1 MQCPDH
7 KEGGE
12 VGVTLMI
19 ARNGLNPYDV
29 AQKDTEDGGDLNLTI
44 TTTIIAVTIYQEHIR
59 DKGCFEPLT
68 CIISVPKTTQCG
80 RYNYCPHFTNTEI
93 EA

>member
-1 MQCPDH
+1 MSYAVSDH

-29 AQKDTEDGGDLNLTI
+29 AQEDTEDGGDLVNNNNNNN
-44 TTTIIAVTIYQEHIR
+44 
-59 DKGCFEPLT
+59 
-68 CIISVPKTTQCG
+68 S
-80 RYNYCPHFTNTEI
+80 RYHLQSI
-93 EA
+93 

>member
-29 AQKDTEDGGDLNLTI
+29 AQEDTEDGGDLNLTTT
-44 TTTIIAVTIYQEHIR
+44 TTTIIAVTIYWEHIR
-59 DKGCFEPLT
+59 DKGCTKPLLLLLL
-68 CIISVPKTTQCG
+68 S
-80 RYNYCPHFTNTEI
+80 HFSRARLCATP
-93 EA
+93 

>member
-29 AQKDTEDGGDLNLTI
+29 AQEDTEDGGDLNLT
-44 TTTIIAVTIYQEHIR
+44 TTTIIIAVTIYWEHMR
-59 DKGCFEPLT
+59 DKGCTESLLLLLLLSHFSHVQLFETP
-68 CIISVPKTTQCG
+68 
-80 RYNYCPHFTNTEI
+80 
-93 EA
+93 